1 MASFAAAQAA
11 ASQSD
16 PFPLLGIDHLELW
29 VGNAAQSAFFLEHAL
44 GFRRV
49 AYAGLE
55 TGLRDRASH
64 VLAQG
69 AVRLVV
75 TGALH
80 GDAPVAAHH
89 ARHGDGVRDIAL
101 AVPDA
106 ARAYE
111 DALAR
116 GASGIAEPARA
127 ADEHGKVHT
136 ATIAAYGATV
146 HTFVQRDAYAGAF
159 LPGFAAVEPAGP
171 SERAGGPVFEELDH
185 VVANVEPGRMD
196 HWVRFYADVLGMAQ
210 MRHFSDEA
218 IATEH
223 SALMSKVM
231 ADGSG
236 RIKFPVNEPA
246 PGRRRSQVDEF
257 LEFNEGPGAQHIAL
271 TTDDIVSTVE
281 HLRSRGV
288 TFLPTPDAYYDD
300 LPARV
305 GSIDES
311 PQDLRRLG
319 ILVDRDDEG
328 YLLQVF
334 TRPLGDRPTVF
345 FEIIQRR
352 GARGFGEG
360 NFKALFE
367 ALEREQDRR
376 GNL

>member
-1 MASFAAAQAA
+1 MASFASAEAA
-11 ASQSD
+11 APHSD

-29 VGNAAQSAFFLEHAL
+29 VGNAAQAAFFLEHAF

-55 TGLRDRASH
+55 TGMRDRASH

-69 AVRLVV
+69 GVRLVV
-75 TGALH
+75 TGALRN
-80 GDAPVAAHH
+80 DTPVAAHH
-89 ARHGDGVRDIAL
+89 ARHGDGVKDIAL

-106 ARAYE
+106 ARAYA

-116 GASGIAEPARA
+116 GASGVAEPAQA
-127 ADEHGKVHT
+127 ADEHGAVRT
-136 ATIAAYGATV
+136 ATIAAYGETV
-146 HTFVQRDAYAGAF
+146 HTFVQREGYAGAF
-159 LPGFAAVEPAGP
+159 LPGYGAVEPTGPAG
-171 SERAGGPVFEELDH
+171 EAGGPVFEDLDH

-210 MRHFSDEA
+210 LRHFSDEA

-271 TTDDIVSTVE
+271 TTQDIVSTME
-281 HLRSRGV
+281 HLHRRGV

-305 GSIDES
+305 GTIDE
-311 PQDLRRLG
+311 PLEDLRRLG

-367 ALEREQDRR
+367 ALEREQDLR

>member
-1 MASFAAAQAA
+1 MAFFAPAEAATP
-11 ASQSD
+11 QSD

-29 VGNAAQSAFFLEHAL
+29 VGNAAQAAFFLEHAFGL
-44 GFRRV
+44 RRV

-69 AVRLVV
+69 GVRLVV
-75 TGALH
+75 TGALR
-80 GDAPVAAHH
+80 GDTPVAAHH

-106 ARAYE
+106 ARAYA
-111 DALAR
+111 DALAH
-116 GASGIAEPARA
+116 GATGIAEPARA
-127 ADEHGKVHT
+127 VR
-136 ATIAAYGATV
+136 
-146 HTFVQRDAYAGAF
+146 TFIERDGYAGTF
-159 LPGFAAVEPAGP
+159 LPGYAAAEPAGP
-171 SERAGGPVFEELDH
+171 ADHASGPVFEDLDH

-210 MRHFSDEA
+210 LRHFSDEA

-236 RIKFPVNEPA
+236 RIKFPINEPA
-246 PGRRRSQVDEF
+246 QGRRRSQVDEF
-257 LEFNEGPGAQHIAL
+257 LEFNAGPGAQHIAL
-271 TTDDIVSTVE
+271 TTHDIVATVE
-281 HLRSRGV
+281 HLRHRGV
-288 TFLPTPDAYYDD
+288 SFLPTPSAYYDD

-305 GSIDES
+305 GEIDES
-311 PQDLRRLG
+311 LEDLRRLG

-334 TRPLGDRPTVF
+334 TSPLGDRPTVF

>member
-1 MASFAAAQAA
+1 MASFAPAGATAP
-11 ASQSD
+11 QSD
-16 PFPLLGIDHLELW
+16 TFPLLGIDHLELW
-29 VGNAAQSAFFLEHAL
+29 VGNAAQAAFFLEHAFGL
-44 GFRRV
+44 RRV

-69 AVRLVV
+69 GVRLVV
-75 TGALH
+75 TGALR
-80 GDAPVAAHH
+80 GDTPVAAHH
-89 ARHGDGVRDIAL
+89 ARHGDGVKVIAL

-106 ARAYE
+106 ARAYA

-116 GASGIAEPARA
+116 GATGVAEPARA
-127 ADEHGKVHT
+127 EDDHGTVRT
-136 ATIAAYGATV
+136 ATIATYGETV
-146 HTFVQRDAYAGAF
+146 HTFIEREGYTGAF
-159 LPGFAAVEPAGP
+159 LPGYAAAEPSGP
-171 SERAGGPVFEELDH
+171 ADPASRPVFEDLDH

-210 MRHFSDEA
+210 LRHFSDEA

-236 RIKFPVNEPA
+236 RIKFPINEPA

-257 LEFNEGPGAQHIAL
+257 LEFNAGPGAQHIAL
-271 TTDDIVSTVE
+271 TTHDIVATVE
-281 HLRSRGV
+281 HLRRRGV
-288 TFLPTPDAYYDD
+288 SFLQTPDAYYDD

-305 GSIDES
+305 GRIDES
-311 PQDLRRLG
+311 LEDLRRLG

>member
-1 MASFAAAQAA
+1 MASFAPAEAAPP
-11 ASQSD
+11 QSD

-29 VGNAAQSAFFLEHAL
+29 VGNAAQSAFFLEHAFGL
-44 GFRRV
+44 RRV

-64 VLAQG
+64 VLVG
-69 AVRLVV
+69 GGLRLVV
-75 TGALH
+75 TGALR
-80 GDAPVAAHH
+80 GDTALAAHH
-89 ARHGDGVRDIAL
+89 ARHGDGVKDIAL

-111 DALAR
+111 QALAR
-116 GASGIAEPARA
+116 GATGVAEPARST
-127 ADEHGKVHT
+127 DEHGMVQT
-136 ATIAAYGATV
+136 ATIAAYGETV
-146 HTFVQRDAYAGAF
+146 HTFVQRQGYAGAF
-159 LPGFAAVEPAGP
+159 LPGYAAVAAAHPAVGGG
-171 SERAGGPVFEELDH
+171 RAILDDLDH

-210 MRHFSDEA
+210 LRHFSDEA

-246 PGRRRSQVDEF
+246 QGRRRSQVDEF
-257 LEFNEGPGAQHIAL
+257 LEFNEGPGAQHIAMS
-271 TTDDIVSTVE
+271 TPDIVATVE
-281 HLRSRGV
+281 HLRARGV
-288 TFLPTPDAYYDD
+288 AFLPTPGAYYDD

-305 GSIDES
+305 GRIDES
-311 PQDLRRLG
+311 LEDLRRLG

>member
-1 MASFAAAQAA
+1 MASFAPAEAA
-11 ASQSD
+11 APQGD

-29 VGNAAQSAFFLEHAL
+29 VGNAAQAAFFLEHAF
-44 GFRRV
+44 GFHHV

-64 VLAQG
+64 VLVQG
-69 AVRLVV
+69 TVRLVV
-75 TGALH
+75 TGTLR
-80 GDAPVAAHH
+80 GDTPVAAHH
-89 ARHGDGVRDIAL
+89 ARHGDGVKVIAL

-106 ARAYE
+106 ARAYA

-116 GASGIAEPARA
+116 GATGIAEPARA
-127 ADEHGKVHT
+127 ADEDGTVRT
-136 ATIAAYGATV
+136 ATIAAYGETV
-146 HTFVQRDAYAGAF
+146 HTFVERDGYAGAF
-159 LPGFAAVEPAGP
+159 LPGYAAVEPAGP
-171 SERAGGPVFEELDH
+171 RGAAGGPVFEDLDH
-185 VVANVEPGRMD
+185 VVANVEAGRMD
-196 HWVRFYADVLGMAQ
+196 HWVGFYADVLGMAQ

-231 ADGSG
+231 ADGTG
-236 RIKFPVNEPA
+236 RIKLPVNEPA

-271 TTDDIVSTVE
+271 TTRDIVATVE
-281 HLRSRGV
+281 HLRVRGV

-305 GSIDES
+305 GPIDES
-311 PQDLRRLG
+311 LEDLHRLG

-352 GARGFGEG
+352 GARGFGAG